1 MENFVV
7 SDEQLMA
14 TSTDQFVYP
23 SLPRSFAPEQMG
35 KIIDAFQADYY
46 TDLNAYPQNGASR
59 PNLSEEVA
67 LDLQLVQKNHLIL
80 LLDPDVAETAWRR
93 NAKQMVALQ
102 LRCGFPI
109 DSVAEHHRLF
119 VQHVALHIE
128 MSAFA
133 PEERWEFCL
142 RLAERLLHD
151 LSLQTALYSHA
162 QESRQRWSELP
173 SQLDHLLL
181 TAPTVAAL
189 YARLTE
195 FLLNTPGIAGVWLG
209 SPDERDIVRYH
220 FTAGEG
226 VEEYLAGGP
235 IQLRDYPDNPIARA
249 CATGQPQFFAD
260 WADPKVFRSPFWRE
274 RGVRFGWRSSCAI
287 PVIVTGAQRDVL
299 TLYSKQVNF
308 FAQEEI
314 HHLILHLHGLLGI
327 ALERLRL
334 MESLKEK
341 QQTLTLYKAAM
352 DASGNGILIADAGSK
367 GQPICYVN
375 PAFERITGYSSAE
388 VVGQNCRI
396 LQGSDHEQPQL
407 ETLRSALKNGEPC
420 AVELRNYR
428 KDGTLFWNSL
438 GIAPVQ
444 DDSGKITHFIG
455 IQNDITELKTANAG
469 TVHANALYRALMGTA
484 ELVIR
489 AQSERELLDD
499 FCRMLVESGLFRH
512 VWIGRPNNAGDIEV
526 LSLFSNL
533 HSTEYWY
540 RPNVHTDDEERI
552 LSVRAWRRSALQYT
566 NDRLLDSE
574 YPVIHDFYRRYGLH
588 ATAVVPLYRDGELW
602 ALLTLISDEV
612 DIFSRELIEL
622 LERIGRLLGHG
633 LDSLDLRGILEDERQ
648 HQAWLARHDALTDIL
663 NRRGLMERLDDA
675 LARAKRHKRMLAVA
689 VMDLDSFKTVNDLH
703 GHPAGDLLLR
713 TIAERLQTTLRQTD
727 AVGRLGGDEFV
738 LILEDLEQEE
748 DLTTTLTRVLAVVQN
763 PIVLGN
769 GRTLSVRSSIGVTLY
784 PQDDA
789 PPERLLRHADRALYA
804 LKENKAAA
812 AQRWMLFQAEADE
825 RKIVHQKTII
835 SLFRAGMV
843 RVHYQPIIDLQTGR
857 VTGVEA
863 LARMVDNDNQLL
875 LPADFLPQLSA
886 ADLVTLTSMVLSQS
900 VQDLQRAD
908 SAGFRLNVGINFE
921 PSTLADAKAMA
932 DLRREIGNSG
942 LEPSRIILEL
952 LERADT
958 LSVAGSQQALH
969 DLKSCGVRIALD
981 DVGSAYSSLLR
992 VKELPVDIIKLDRSF
1007 LIGLEH
1013 HPKELR
1019 FLMNMAHLAKALGL
1033 ELIAEGVE
1041 SRSSADALAALGVH
1055 HAQGYWI
1062 GRPMP
1067 SKELMQWLQRHSPT
1081 AWTHPTSTLGA
1092 VALQLRNL
1100 DATGRIMEQRPSFLQ
1115 HLVSG
1120 NAELDGQVNADI
1132 REVAPLTGKLASAHR
1147 KWQVSMAALAAEPEE
1162 NGRTTAFQSARNAYE
1177 EEMFDAALDAEICPE

>member
-1 MENFVV
+1 MP
-7 SDEQLMA
+7 
-14 TSTDQFVYP
+14 TSTERLGQV
-23 SLPRSFAPEQMG
+23 SSPRGFTPEQMRTL
-35 KIIDAFQADYY
+35 IDAFQADYY
-46 TDLNAYPQNGASR
+46 GGSDWNGHDPASR
-59 PNLSEEVA
+59 ETSSRGTAV
-67 LDLQLVQKNHLIL
+67 DLQHAQKKHL
-80 LLDPDVAETAWRR
+80 LLVLHPEICESAWRHDSE
-93 NAKQMVALQ
+93 QLVALQ
-102 LRCGFPI
+102 LRHGLNI
-109 DSVAEHHRLF
+109 DRVAEHHRLF
-119 VQHVALHIE
+119 VQYLTLRSEALLT
-128 MSAFA
+128 
-133 PEERWEFCL
+133 PQEERWEFSL
-142 RLAERLLHD
+142 RIAERLIQD
-151 LSLQTALYSHA
+151 LSLQTALYARELEA
-162 QESRQRWSELP
+162 QQRWRELP
-173 SQLDHLLL
+173 AQLDHLLL

-189 YARLTE
+189 YSRLTE
-195 FLLNTPGIAGVWLG
+195 FLLATPGIAGVWLG
-209 SPDERDIVRYH
+209 SPDEQDVVRYH

-226 VEEYLAGGP
+226 VAQYLAGGP
-235 IQLRDYPDNPIARA
+235 IVLRDYPDNPIARA
-249 CATGQPQFFAD
+249 CSTGEPQFFAD

-287 PVIVTGAQRDVL
+287 PIIVTGAQRDVL

-314 HHLILHLHGLLGI
+314 HRLVLHLHGLLGI

-334 MESLKEK
+334 MESLKDK

-352 DASGNGILIADAGSK
+352 DASGNGILIADATAK
-367 GQPICYVN
+367 DQPICYVN

-388 VVGQNCRI
+388 ISGQNCRV
-396 LQGSDHEQPQL
+396 LQGSDRDQPQL
-407 ETLRSALKNGEPC
+407 ETLRSALQNGNPC

-438 GIAPVQ
+438 GIAPVH
-444 DDSGKITHFIG
+444 DDAGRITHFIG
-455 IQNDITELKTANAG
+455 IQNDITDLKIANAG
-469 TVHANALYRALMGTA
+469 TIRSNALYRALMGTA

-499 FCRMLVESGLFRH
+499 FCRMMVESGLFRH
-512 VWIGRPNNAGDIEV
+512 VWIGRPNTGGDIEV

-552 LSVRAWRRSALQYT
+552 LSVRAWRRSALQYS
-566 NDRLLDSE
+566 NDRLMDSE

-588 ATAVVPLYRDGELW
+588 ATAVVPLYRDSELW
-602 ALLTLISDEV
+602 ALLTLISDEIN
-612 DIFSRELIEL
+612 IFTPELLEL

-689 VMDLDSFKTVNDLH
+689 VMDLDSFKVVNDLH

-713 TIAERLQTTLRQTD
+713 TIAERLQATLRQTD

-738 LILEDLEQEE
+738 LILEDLEQAE
-748 DLTTTLTRVLAVVQN
+748 DLNTTLGRVLAAVQN
-763 PIVLGN
+763 PINLAN
-769 GRTLSVRSSIGVTLY
+769 GRTISVRSSIGVTLY

-804 LKENKAAA
+804 LKENKGEST
-812 AQRWMLFQAEADE
+812 QRWMLFQAEADE
-825 RKIVHQKTII
+825 KKIIHQKTII

-843 RVHYQPIIDLQTGR
+843 RVHYQPIIDLQTGS

-863 LARMVDNDNQLL
+863 LARMVDSDNNLL

-886 ADLVTLTSMVLSQS
+886 QDLVTLTGMVLSQG
-900 VQDLQRAD
+900 VQDMQRAD
-908 SAGFRLNVGINFE
+908 SAGFCLNVGINLE
-921 PSTLADAKAMA
+921 PSTLADARAMA
-932 DLRREIGNSG
+932 DLRRAIANSG
-942 LEPSRIILEL
+942 LDPSRIVLEL

-958 LSVAGSQQALH
+958 LSMAGSQCALR
-969 DLKSCGVRIALD
+969 DLKTCGARIALD

-1033 ELIAEGVE
+1033 GLVAEGVE
-1041 SRSSADALAALGVH
+1041 SYSSADALAALGVH
-1055 HAQGYWI
+1055 LAQGYWI

-1067 SKELMQWLQRHSPT
+1067 IKELIQWLQRHTPT
-1081 AWTHPTSTLGA
+1081 AWTYPTSTLGA

-1120 NAELDGQVNADI
+1120 NAEPDVEENAEF
-1132 REVAPLTGKLASAHR
+1132 RAVAPLTGKLAIAHR
-1147 KWQVSMAALAAEPEE
+1147 KWQASMAALALEPE
-1162 NGRTTAFQSARNAYE
+1162 GVARTNAFQMARNEYE
-1177 EEMFDAALDAEICPE
+1177 EEMFDAALDAEICAE

>member
-1 MENFVV
+1 MEHFEH
-7 SDEQLMA
+7 SR
-14 TSTDQFVYP
+14 
-23 SLPRSFAPEQMG
+23 LPRAFVAEPMG
-35 KIIDAFQADYY
+35 RIIDTFQAQYY
-46 TDLNAYPQNGASR
+46 AGLKTTQKSSAGVPDLSPEAT
-59 PNLSEEVA
+59 
-67 LDLQLVQKNHLIL
+67 LDLKAAQKNHLL
-80 LLDPDVAETAWRR
+80 LLLNPDVTETAWRQD
-93 NAKQMVALQ
+93 AEQLVQLQ
-102 LRCGFPI
+102 LRYGFPL
-109 DSVAEHHRLF
+109 DCVAEHHRLL
-119 VQHVALHIE
+119 VQHAALQ
-128 MSAFA
+128 SDA
-133 PEERWEFCL
+133 PGRAAADRREFCL
-142 RLAERLLHD
+142 RVVAELLLHD
-151 LSLQTALYSHA
+151 LSLQTACYLHA
-162 QESRQRWSELP
+162 VESRQTWRELP
-173 SQLDHLLL
+173 AELDHLLL

-189 YARLTE
+189 YSRLTE
-195 FLLNTPGIAGVWLG
+195 FLLRTPGVAGVWLG
-209 SPDERDIVRYH
+209 SPDEEDIVRYH
-220 FTAGEG
+220 FTAGDG
-226 VEEYLAGGP
+226 VEQYLAGGP
-235 IQLRDYPDNPIARA
+235 ISLRDYPDNPIARA
-249 CATGQPQFFAD
+249 CTTGQPQFFAD

-287 PVIVTGAQRDVL
+287 PVIVTGEQRDVL

-308 FAQEEI
+308 FAQAEI
-314 HHLILHLHGLLGI
+314 HHLVLHIHGLLGT

-334 MESLKEK
+334 MESLKQK

-352 DASGNGILIADAGSK
+352 DASGNGILIADALAED
-367 GQPICYVN
+367 QPICYVN
-375 PAFERITGYSSAE
+375 VAFERITGYASAE
-388 VVGQNCRI
+388 ILGKNCRV
-396 LQGSDHEQPQL
+396 LQREDREQPQL
-407 ETLRSALKNGEPC
+407 EILRDALASGEPC

-444 DDSGKITHFIG
+444 DDSGKTTHFIG

-469 TVHANALYRALMGTA
+469 TVRANALYRALMGTA

-499 FCRMLVESGLFRH
+499 FCRMMVESGLFRH
-512 VWIGRPNNAGDIEV
+512 VWIGKPNNGGDIEV

-552 LSVRAWRRSALQYT
+552 LSVRAWRRSRLQYT
-566 NDRLLDSE
+566 NDRLLDAE
-574 YPVIHDFYRRYGLH
+574 YPVIQDFYRRYGLH
-588 ATAVVPLYRDGELW
+588 ATAVVPLYRDNDLW
-602 ALLTLISDEV
+602 ALLTLISDET
-612 DIFSRELIEL
+612 DIFSPELIEL

-663 NRRGLMERLDDA
+663 NRRGLTERLDDA

-689 VMDLDSFKTVNDLH
+689 VMDLDSFKVVNDLH
-703 GHPAGDLLLR
+703 GHPTGDLLLR

-738 LILEDLEQEE
+738 LILEDLDREE
-748 DLTTTLTRVLAVVQN
+748 DLATTLTRVLAAVQN
-763 PIVLGN
+763 PIHLTN
-769 GRTLSVRSSIGVTLY
+769 GRSISIRSSIGVTLF

-789 PPERLLRHADRALYA
+789 PPERLLRHADRALYT
-804 LKENKAAA
+804 LKENKGEST
-812 AQRWMLFQAEADE
+812 QRWMLFQAEADE
-825 RKIVHQKTII
+825 RKIVHQRTVV
-835 SLFRAGMV
+835 SLFRAGRV
-843 RVHYQPIIDLQTGR
+843 RVHYQPIVDLQTGN

-863 LARMVDNDNQLL
+863 LARMVDKDNTFL

-886 ADLVTLTSMVLSQS
+886 ADLVGLTSMVLAQS

-908 SAGFRLNVGINFE
+908 STGFHLNVGINFE
-921 PSTLADAKAMA
+921 PTTLADAKAMA
-932 DLRREIGNSG
+932 DLRREIESSG
-942 LEPSRIILEL
+942 LKPCRIVLEL

-958 LSVAGSQQALH
+958 LSLAGSQQALR
-969 DLKSCGVRIALD
+969 DLKSCGARIALD

-1007 LIGLEH
+1007 LIGLER

-1019 FLMNMAHLAKALGL
+1019 FLMNMVHLAKALGL
-1033 ELIAEGVE
+1033 DLIAEGVE

-1067 SKELMQWLQRHSPT
+1067 IKELLQWLHRHAPV

-1115 HLVSG
+1115 HLVAGHS
-1120 NAELDGQVNADI
+1120 ELDGKANAAV
-1132 REVAPLTGKLASAHR
+1132 RGVAPITGRLAYAQQ
-1147 KWQVSMAALAAEPEE
+1147 KWQAAMAVLAAQPE
-1162 NGRTTAFQSARNAYE
+1162 GLARTKAFQAARSTFE
-1177 EEMFDAALDAEICPE
+1177 EEMFDAALDAEIYSG